1 MACKGDK
8 FAAFYSELAAT
19 PENCKDAPYRVGVGL
34 SRLAEVLL
42 NSIEEFQSRDFLRK
56 LLKDSVV
63 KKVDEEAGDLL
74 PHLKAKGPQAPE
86 APGAAAVAPTA
97 DELAASAKKL
107 YEFLSSGTNSN
118 LRALVATL
126 SAGGV
131 LYAAH
136 CADSL
141 ARRDGERHHPAPGK
155 KETLKST
162 LLE

>member
-74 PHLKAKGPQAPE
+74 PHLKAKGRE
-86 APGAAAVAPTA
+86 RVAPTLLGPVRFYVCPVCF
-97 DELAASAKKL
+97 DHV
-107 YEFLSSGTNSN
+107 
-118 LRALVATL
+118 RARL
-126 SAGGV
+126 
-131 LYAAH
+131 
-136 CADSL
+136 
-141 ARRDGERHHPAPGK
+141 
-155 KETLKST
+155 
-162 LLE
+162 